1 MLRLPARPN
10 LEHLKKRA
18 KGLLARYRSGDPAA
32 IARLRAALPAAV
44 GKPDHVIAG
53 LGLRLRDAQSCIA
66 REYGFA
72 SWVDLKSFVEA
83 RMASL
88 EDHPAQVLGWLRLV
102 YAGDISGSSNR
113 ARPAVVSRMLQENPE
128 LLRDDPYLACAVGD
142 EATLRQAIARD
153 PGWVNR
159 PGGPLNLPPLVAV
172 AHSSLMRLADYRGRL
187 HACARLL
194 LEAGADADQSV
205 GSRWVPASLS
215 EPSEK
220 DPLSA
225 LYGASGQ
232 NHDPELTRLLLEAGA
247 NPNDGESLYHSL
259 ESPACTEL
267 LLKAGAR
274 IAGSNALYRA
284 LDLDTPDALRRL
296 LAHGGDPN
304 EPALGPPT
312 SDWGTLLLWAIRRQ
326 RSRAHIAALLD
337 AGADASVKAP
347 DGVSAHTLAL
357 RFGLTDIADL
367 LSQAGAVRQPSQ
379 EDSFIAA
386 CARGDEVE
394 ARRIQS
400 ARPDLPGALFKGQ
413 LRLLPEL
420 AAAGRAGAVQ
430 VMVKLGWPIATR
442 AGDWEASALNH
453 AVFRGD
459 AALARFLLEHGA
471 SWQEQHGFGDNA
483 CGTLS
488 WASVNEP
495 VENGDWLGCAEAL
508 VAHGMPAAQPDPA
521 GAESVI
527 VGGKRKWFSEEVT
540 EFLLAAGSAPPDA

>member
-10 LEHLKKRA
+10 LDHLKKQA
-18 KGLLARYRSGDPAA
+18 KGLLTRYRSGDPTA
-32 IARLRAALPAAV
+32 IARFSAALPVAA

-53 LGLRLRDAQSCIA
+53 LGLRLRDAQSCVA
-66 REYGFA
+66 REYGFV
-72 SWVDLKSFVEA
+72 SWVDLRSFVEA
-83 RMASL
+83 RMAAI

-113 ARPAVVSRMLQENPE
+113 ARPAVAARMLQENPE

-172 AHSSLMRLADYRGRL
+172 AHSSLMRLADYRGQL
-187 HACARLL
+187 YACARLL

-205 GSRWVPASLS
+205 GNRWAPASLS

-220 DPLSA
+220 ERLSA
-225 LYGASGQ
+225 LYGAAGQ

-247 NPNDGESLYHSL
+247 DPNDGESLYHSL

-284 LDLDTPDALRRL
+284 LDLDTPDALRLL

-312 SDWGTLLLWAIRRQ
+312 SDWGTPLLWAIRRQ
-326 RSRAHIAALLD
+326 RSRMHIAVLLD
-337 AGADASVKAP
+337 AGADASVKTP
-347 DGVSAHTLAL
+347 DRASAHILAL
-357 RFGLTDIADL
+357 RFGLADVAEL
-367 LSQAGAVRQPSQ
+367 LEQAGVVSQPSQ

-386 CARGDEVE
+386 CTRGDEAE

-400 ARPDLPGALFKGQ
+400 ARPDLPGALTKGQ

-420 AAAGRAGAVQ
+420 AAAGRAEAVQ
-430 VMVKLGWPIATR
+430 VLVKLGWPIATQ

-495 VENGDWLGCAEAL
+495 VEDGDWLGCAEAL
-508 VAHGMPAAQPDPA
+508 VDHGMPAAQPDPA